1 MNRICKVILA
11 AAAVAALAAPA
22 MATPGDLK
30 LKVRDDGNTADVFTV
45 SNTGA
50 ISAAGGLSWNPTS
63 KLLGIGAT
71 PDRPVVIDS
80 NSNPLAQGNSSFM
93 LTGEKN
99 TERFELRSFRAA
111 TSGPQPTFQG
121 MAAMGTTA
129 IPSSVVATTNLFSL
143 IGFGWNGMAYGGT
156 NPASNSGA
164 ALIGMYASETHI
176 AGNIACTASN
186 TPFSCC
192 TGSGAG
198 TCTASKGAY
207 IAFQTTKELTTTRN
221 EKLRINGDGSIRLS
235 NQPAPPVSGT
245 TACTAGDMIL
255 DAPGGFL
262 YLCTVT
268 GNTWK
273 KATFN

>member
-1 MNRICKVILA
+1 MKQVVRIILA
-11 AAAVAALAAPA
+11 AAAVAALAVPA
-22 MATPGDLK
+22 MAAPGDLK
-30 LKVRDDGNTADVFTV
+30 LKVRDDGNTTDVFTV

-71 PDRPVVIDS
+71 PDRPVVIDA

-121 MAAMGTTA
+121 MAALGTTA
-129 IPSSVVATTNLFSL
+129 SPLPVVNNSNLFSL
-143 IGFGWNGMAYGGT
+143 IGFGWNGTAYGGT
-156 NPASNSGA
+156 NPDANSGA
-164 ALIGMYASETHI
+164 ALIGMYASETHST
-176 AGNIACTASN
+176 TAK
-186 TPFSCC
+186 
-192 TGSGAG
+192 GS
-198 TCTASKGAY
+198 Y
-207 IAFQTTKELTTTRN
+207 MAFQTTKNTTTTRN

-235 NQPAPPVSGT
+235 NQPAAPVSGT
-245 TACTAGDMIL
+245 TPCTVGDMIL

>member
-1 MNRICKVILA
+1 MKKICKVILA
-11 AAAVAALAAPA
+11 AAAVVALAVPA
-22 MATPGDLK
+22 MAADK
-30 LKVRDDGNTADVFTV
+30 LIVKDAAGTTDVFTV
-45 SNTGA
+45 TDTGA
-50 ISAAGGLSWNPTS
+50 ISAAGGLSWNPTT
-63 KLLGIGAT
+63 KLFGLGAT
-71 PDRPVVIDS
+71 PDRPVVIDA
-80 NSNPLAQGNSSFM
+80 NSNPLAQGNSSFL

-121 MAAMGTTA
+121 MAALGTTA
-129 IPSSVVATTNLFSL
+129 SPSSVIANSNLFSL
-143 IGFGWNGMAYGGT
+143 IGFGWNGTAYGGT

-164 ALIGMYASETHI
+164 ALIGMYANETHI
-176 AGNIACTASN
+176 AGNIACTASI

-192 TGSGAG
+192 TGSGTG

-207 IAFQTTKELTTTRN
+207 IAFQTTATGTTTRN

-235 NQPAPPVSGT
+235 NQPAAPVSGT

-255 DAPGGFL
+255 DAANGFL
-262 YLCTVT
+262 HLCTVT